1 MITNNIFQFMKFNK
15 LQHQQQINEHIPLD
29 DKEGEMAMSELNS
42 IIEYANEIVKM
53 LKPETQMEAW
63 VQSKITKAKDY
74 LDAVADY
81 LKHTDG
87 ALEEAKKSILV
98 GKRKRLD
105 ANNNNKIDAED
116 FKILRAKNK
125 TKKGKHNGKDDT
137 KKS

>member
-1 MITNNIFQFMKFNK
+1 MFTNNPFNYIK
-15 LQHQQQINEHIPLD
+15 YGLPGKKQINEHIPLN

-42 IIEYANEIVKM
+42 IVEYANEILKM
-53 LKPETQMEAW
+53 MKPETQMEAW

-87 ALEEAKKSILV
+87 ALEESKHSRLTGNRKK
-98 GKRKRLD
+98 LD
-105 ANNNNKIDAED
+105 VNNNNKLDAED
-116 FKILRAKNK
+116 FKILRARKK
-125 TKKGKHNGKDDT
+125 MKGKHHGKNDA

>member
-1 MITNNIFQFMKFNK
+1 MLTNNIFQFIKFNK
-15 LQHQQQINEHIPLD
+15 TDQKQINEHIPLN

-74 LDAVADY
+74 LDSVADY
-81 LKHTDG
+81 LKHTDD
-87 ALEEAKKSILV
+87 ALEEAKSTILT
-98 GKRKRLD
+98 GKRKKLD
-105 ANNNNKIDAED
+105 ANHNNKIDAED
-116 FKILRAKNK
+116 FKILRAKK
-125 TKKGKHNGKDDT
+125 KMKKGKLHGKNDT